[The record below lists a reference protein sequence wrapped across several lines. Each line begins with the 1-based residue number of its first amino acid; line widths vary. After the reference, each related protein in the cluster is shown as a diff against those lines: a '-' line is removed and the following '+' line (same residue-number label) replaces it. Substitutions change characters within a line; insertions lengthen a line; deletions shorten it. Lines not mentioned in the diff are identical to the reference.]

1 MCADMG
7 ACAILPASV
16 DFRDPAQRT
25 ARELSHSCGVGRIHE
40 RLRWKLEPDRQR
52 KCGTMSTGPEQSG
65 NRERRWRPL
74 SSVQRRVIGVLIE
87 KAKTTPDSYP
97 MTLNALTAG
106 CNQKSNRAPQMDLT
120 PEDIEKAIEEL
131 REMGAAAEIQSGGRV
146 SKFRH
151 YMYDWLGVDKVELA
165 VMAELL
171 LRGEQTIGE
180 LRGRAARMEP
190 IADLNALR
198 PVLDALLEKELIISL
213 TPPGRGQ
220 VVTHN
225 LYTPE
230 RLEKLK
236 QQYASSHVAA
246 ASESAP
252 RLSQASS
259 EHASSISVEDLEEL
273 RSEVAQLRSDIQ
285 RLSEEIERLKS

>member
-1 MCADMG
+1 
-7 ACAILPASV
+7 
-16 DFRDPAQRT
+16 
-25 ARELSHSCGVGRIHE
+25 
-40 RLRWKLEPDRQR
+40 
-52 KCGTMSTGPEQSG
+52 MSTDTAQNAASAK
-65 NRERRWRPL
+65 RWQPL
-74 SSVQRRVIGVLIE
+74 SAIQRRVAGVLIE

-97 MTLNALTAG
+97 LTLNALTSG
-106 CNQKSNRAPQMDLT
+106 CNQKSNRSPHMELST
-120 PEDIEKAIEEL
+120 EDVEQAMEDL

-146 SKFRH
+146 SKYRH
-151 YMYDWLGVDKVELA
+151 YMYEWLGVDKVELA

-198 PVLDALLEKELIISL
+198 PVLDALIEKELVVSL
-213 TPPGRGQ
+213 TPIGRGQ

-236 QQYASSHVAA
+236 QQYAAGHSAVAA
-246 ASESAP
+246 EPSAKV
-252 RLSQASS
+252 
-259 EHASSISVEDLEEL
+259 HAPLAVNLDDLAEL
-273 RSEVAQLRSDIQ
+273 RSEVAQLRSEVE
-285 RLSEEIERLKS
+285 RLSEEIDRLKGGL

>member
-1 MCADMG
+1 
-7 ACAILPASV
+7 
-16 DFRDPAQRT
+16 
-25 ARELSHSCGVGRIHE
+25 
-40 RLRWKLEPDRQR
+40 
-52 KCGTMSTGPEQSG
+52 MSTEQS
-65 NRERRWRPL
+65 ETSEKRWRPL
-74 SSVQRRVIGVLIE
+74 SAIQRRVVGVLIE

-97 MTLNALTAG
+97 MTLNALTNG
-106 CNQKSNRAPQMDLT
+106 CNQKSNRSPQMDLS
-120 PEDIEKAIEEL
+120 PEDVEQAIEEL
-131 REMGAAAEIQSGGRV
+131 REMGAAAEVQSGGRV

-190 IADLNALR
+190 VADLNALR
-198 PVLDALLEKELIISL
+198 PVLDTLIQKDLVVSL
-213 TPPGRGQ
+213 TPTGRGQ

-236 QQYASSHVAA
+236 QQYASGH
-246 ASESAP
+246 SAP
-252 RLSQASS
+252 AAEPSTRVSS
-259 EHASSISVEDLEEL
+259 PAAVSIGP
-273 RSEVAQLRSDIQ
+273 RRAWRTWRNSDPKSLNCAP
-285 RLSEEIERLKS
+285 RWSDFSEEIDRLKGGM